1 LENESAENVNSS
13 RADHSSGIEVVHSNE
28 PFNEFFQN
36 DDLMFKAFP
45 HLFLLGKGLRSHG
58 SLSQKD
64 SRHLLMQFHG
74 QFAACLRFVFLLF
87 DQLQRHSAARIIAA
101 KIENRS
107 RILIEIQRNG
117 GRFWL
122 SSTSGGRQEKS

>member
-1 LENESAENVNSS
+1 
-13 RADHSSGIEVVHSNE
+13 
-28 PFNEFFQN
+28 
-36 DDLMFKAFP
+36 
-45 HLFLLGKGLRSHG
+45 
-58 SLSQKD
+58 
-64 SRHLLMQFHG
+64 MQFHG